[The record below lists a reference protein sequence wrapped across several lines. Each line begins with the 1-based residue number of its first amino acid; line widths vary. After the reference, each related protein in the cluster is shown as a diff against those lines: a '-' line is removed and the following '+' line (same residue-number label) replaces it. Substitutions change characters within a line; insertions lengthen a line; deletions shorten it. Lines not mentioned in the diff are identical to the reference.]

1 MSLGVCSN
9 SRLYTSHRQSGES
22 QSVSQPK
29 LGSNDI
35 TCKTRQPVAHE
46 ILFTPPRFSEWLP
59 IELFW
64 AAVKNEVA
72 SKWEAGRGMV
82 KMREQLM
89 AALDRWGDPS
99 PIMGQELSFCGKL
112 WRKVFGL
119 VRSYDTAQR
128 QVDDNSDEAIQ
139 AADEESES
147 EDVDELSNIGD
158 DEVDDSDQSDYASDR
173 DS

>member
-1 MSLGVCSN
+1 
-9 SRLYTSHRQSGES
+9 
-22 QSVSQPK
+22 
-29 LGSNDI
+29 
-35 TCKTRQPVAHE
+35 
-46 ILFTPPRFSEWLP
+46 
-59 IELFW
+59 
-64 AAVKNEVA
+64 
-72 SKWEAGRGMV
+72 MV

-147 EDVDELSNIGD
+147 EDVDDIGD
-158 DEVDDSDQSDYASDR
+158 DEIDDSDQSDYASDR

>member
-1 MSLGVCSN
+1 
-9 SRLYTSHRQSGES
+9 
-22 QSVSQPK
+22 
-29 LGSNDI
+29 
-35 TCKTRQPVAHE
+35 
-46 ILFTPPRFSEWLP
+46 
-59 IELFW
+59 
-64 AAVKNEVA
+64 
-72 SKWEAGRGMV
+72 MV

-119 VRSYDTAQR
+119 VRSYDTAER

-158 DEVDDSDQSDYASDR
+158 DEIDDSDQSDYASDR